1 LDWEDAL
8 DKAAEVLAGVKSER
22 IGFLASPSSTLEEAH
37 LLARLAA
44 HLETSNIDHRVG
56 RRDFSG
62 QDNDPVYPWLGCDIA
77 ALEDQG
83 AILVVG
89 SNIRHEAPILA
100 HRLRKAS
107 LRGAKISFANSSR
120 YEYFFKVDSYLD
132 GSGLLELLAGVAV
145 AASTKKLPATISAL
159 CKGIKPS
166 DAQKNVAAALAQ
178 ADEGIVLL
186 GNIATRHGSFAALR
200 DLSAYISAETGAKLG
215 FLSEGAN
222 SAGAHLA
229 GVLPHRGLG
238 GEPRAATGLCAAE
251 MLNSKLDALVLMN
264 LEPGADLASVGK
276 RQFVIALTPFD
287 SESLRESADLLLPI
301 GTFAESS
308 GTYVNVAGTWQS
320 FAGVASPVGE
330 ARPAWKVLR
339 VLGNLLNASGFDYV
353 TSEDVRDEIAGEL
366 GEVVP
371 NNEIQSSTKHALP
384 NGADAPDS
392 EIDIPLYAVD
402 GLVRRANA
410 LQMTPEAKRIKD
422 SSG

>member
-1 LDWEDAL
+1 MQQRRR
-8 DKAAEVLAGVKSER
+8 GVWLCCR
-22 IGFLASPSSTLEEAH
+22 VARFLC
-37 LLARLAA
+37 RLPP
-44 HLETSNIDHRVG
+44 RQQQP
-56 RRDFSG
+56 F
-62 QDNDPVYPWLGCDIA
+62 
-77 ALEDQG
+77 
-83 AILVVG
+83 
-89 SNIRHEAPILA
+89 
-100 HRLRKAS
+100 
-107 LRGAKISFANSSR
+107 
-120 YEYFFKVDSYLD
+120 
-132 GSGLLELLAGVAV
+132 
-145 AASTKKLPATISAL
+145 SAL
-159 CKGIKPS
+159 CKGVKPS
-166 DAQKNVAAALAQ
+166 DAQKKVAVALAE
-178 ADEGIVLL
+178 ADKGIVLL
-186 GNIATRHGSFAALR
+186 GNIATRHGAFAALR